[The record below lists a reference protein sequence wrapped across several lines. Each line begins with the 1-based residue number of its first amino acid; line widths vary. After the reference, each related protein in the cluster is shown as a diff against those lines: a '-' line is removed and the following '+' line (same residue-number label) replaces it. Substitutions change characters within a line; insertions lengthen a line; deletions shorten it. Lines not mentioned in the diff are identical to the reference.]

1 MPNAYDVADFA
12 ANVLPLTLAM
22 IRPGEDTS
30 RNKHLNLIPCQ
41 SHANPMPILSYPS
54 PSPSSQNS
62 PKISQAPHPVLIPAR
77 CSYRDDT
84 SGMTLGYLI

>member
-41 SHANPMPILSYPS
+41 SHANPILSLPI
-54 PSPSSQNS
+54 PQLPKFSQNFTGT
-62 PKISQAPHPVLIPAR
+62 
-77 CSYRDDT
+77 T
-84 SGMTLGYLI
+84 SGANPGTLQLSR